1 MSKNQIQDT
10 NLKQV
15 EQDKLINKL
24 NKKLNYLKE
33 KELTL
38 DELKLKYD
46 TLEKKVEENALNEV
60 KMKEKDV
67 RKVLR
72 KQFGYTIVYLIAL
85 LLGSKWVMESSVQT
99 LDELYLLFVF
109 GTLATFCWFTY
120 TLEQVLFKL
129 ADKSD

>member
-1 MSKNQIQDT
+1 M

-60 KMKEKDV
+60 KMNEKDGV
-67 RKVLR
+67 IDNIVNSMLEKFRKIEERLFNIEDQQPQLNDAFNNTSVEETCEECE
-72 KQFGYTIVYLIAL
+72 YTT
-85 LLGSKWVMESSVQT
+85 SSS
-99 LDELYLLFVF
+99 
-109 GTLATFCWFTY
+109 
-120 TLEQVLFKL
+120 
-129 ADKSD
+129 ADFEKHMKTMHGN